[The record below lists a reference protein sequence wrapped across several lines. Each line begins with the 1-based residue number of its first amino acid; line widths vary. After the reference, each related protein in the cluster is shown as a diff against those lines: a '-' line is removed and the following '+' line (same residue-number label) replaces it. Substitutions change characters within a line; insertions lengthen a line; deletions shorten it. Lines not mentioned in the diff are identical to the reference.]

1 MKGGLN
7 LKELKDF
14 TELLIY
20 IFNVISRYLKKASDN
35 LKEVTVAFSQSRKLN
50 IIVFAFLIISILLY
64 RIIAYLL
71 PSLGVAIFYIIVCL
85 IFQYINVLKFITI
98 ILNVLSLVFKH
109 SAIFFKIMNVFL
121 FAVFVLFSSVIF
133 SLFISILISYK
144 FFNNLIADSNFIWWL
159 FITILISI
167 AVMSLIAY
175 GCSIYIIQNYEK
187 NYEQI
192 IITFI
197 LDFITGTLFTLVV
210 GLKEI
215 LASSLSTL
223 LISNLGKKFISEIEN
238 IIGINTS
245 SLIITVLYWIFS
257 LIFCFQI
264 IYRTAKKVKQNNVSL

>member
-1 MKGGLN
+1 M
-7 LKELKDF
+7 KELKDF

-20 IFNVISRYLKKASDN
+20 IFNVISQYLKKVSDN

-64 RIIAYLL
+64 RIVAYLL
-71 PSLGVAIFYIIVCL
+71 PSWGVAIFYIIVCL

-109 SAIFFKIMNVFL
+109 TAIFFKIMNVFL

-133 SLFISILISYK
+133 SLYISILISYK
-144 FFNNLIADSNFIWWL
+144 FFNNLIADNNFIWWI
-159 FITILISI
+159 FITILIGI

-175 GCSIYIIQNYEK
+175 GCSIYIIQNYER

-215 LASSLSTL
+215 LASSLSML
-223 LISNLGKKFISEIEN
+223 LISNLGEKFIFEIEN
-238 IIGINTS
+238 IIGISTS
-245 SLIITVLYWIFS
+245 SLIVAVLYWIFS

-264 IYRTAKKVKQNNVSL
+264 IYKTAKKVKQNNVSL

>member
-1 MKGGLN
+1 MN
-7 LKELKDF
+7 ELKDF

-20 IFNVISRYLKKASDN
+20 IFNVISQYLKKASDN

-64 RIIAYLL
+64 RIVAYLL

-175 GCSIYIIQNYEK
+175 GCSIYIIQNYER

-223 LISNLGKKFISEIEN
+223 LISNLGEKFISEIEN